1 MKNKIK
7 VLVTGGAGYV
17 GSATVRHLLAKN
29 YEVYVIDNLMQGAE
43 GASCFIGYPGYY
55 FIKGDINDETLLS
68 ELIKKVDYVVHLA
81 AIVGEGACKKD
92 PNLTKKQI
100 SKLLKKL

>member
-29 YEVYVIDNLMQGAE
+29 YEVYVIDNLMQGGD
-43 GASCFIGYPGYY
+43 GASSFIGYPGYY
-55 FIKGDINDETLLS
+55 FIKGGNRFEGILL
-68 ELIKKVDYVVHLA
+68 
-81 AIVGEGACKKD
+81 
-92 PNLTKKQI
+92 LT
-100 SKLLKKL
+100 

>member
-29 YEVYVIDNLMQGAE
+29 YEVYVIDNLMQGGE
-43 GASCFIGYPGYY
+43 GASSFIGYPGYY
-55 FIKGDINDETLLS
+55 FIKGDINDEKLLS
-68 ELIKKVDYVVHLA
+68 ELL
-81 AIVGEGACKKD
+81 CCSFSC
-92 PNLTKKQI
+92 NCW
-100 SKLLKKL
+100 